1 MNSHHAKAEVPQKT
15 RVIGFR
21 ITYLEHQKIIEAQQA
36 LRSLLGISG
45 TKSHTLISIPKDF
58 KVERWLDDAS
68 KTLRR
73 T

>member
-1 MNSHHAKAEVPQKT
+1 MNRHHANAQLPQKT

-21 ITYLEHQKIIEAQQA
+21 ITENEHQKIIEAQQA
-36 LRSLLGISG
+36 LRSIGISG
-45 TKSHTLISIPKDF
+45 TTSDTLRSILKDF
-58 KVERWLDDAS
+58 KVETWLDDAS

>member
-1 MNSHHAKAEVPQKT
+1 MNRYHVKEEVPRKT

-21 ITYLEHQKIIEAQQA
+21 ITDHEHKKIIEAQKA
-36 LRSLLGISG
+36 LRSLGISG
-45 TKSHTLISIPKDF
+45 TTSDTLRSILKDF
-58 KVERWLDDAS
+58 KVESWLDDAS

>member
-1 MNSHHAKAEVPQKT
+1 MNRNHVKAEVPLKT

-21 ITYLEHQKIIEAQQA
+21 IIDHEHQKIIEALQ
-36 LRSLLGISG
+36 SLKSPDISG
-45 TKSHTLISIPKDF
+45 TTSDTLRSILKDF
-58 KVERWLDDAS
+58 KVESWLDDAS

>member
-1 MNSHHAKAEVPQKT
+1 MNRYHAKAGVPQKT

-21 ITYLEHQKIIEAQQA
+21 IADHEHQKIIEAKKA
-36 LRSLLGISG
+36 LRSLGISG
-45 TKSHTLISIPKDF
+45 TTSDTLRSILKDF
-58 KVERWLDDAS
+58 KVESWLDDAS

>member
-1 MNSHHAKAEVPQKT
+1 MNRHHAKAEMPQRT

-21 ITYLEHQKIIEAQQA
+21 ITDLEHQKIIEAQQA
-36 LRSLLGISG
+36 LRSLGISL
-45 TKSHTLISIPKDF
+45 TTSDTLRSILKDF
-58 KVERWLDDAS
+58 KVESWLDDTS

>member
-1 MNSHHAKAEVPQKT
+1 MNRYHAKAGVPQKT

-21 ITYLEHQKIIEAQQA
+21 ITDHVHQKIIEAQQA
-36 LRSLLGISG
+36 LGSLGISG
-45 TKSHTLISIPKDF
+45 TTSDTLRTILKDF
-58 KVERWLDDAS
+58 KVESWLDDAS

>member
-1 MNSHHAKAEVPQKT
+1 MNRHYAKARVPQKT

-21 ITYLEHQKIIEAQQA
+21 ITDHEHQKIIEAQQA
-36 LRSLLGISG
+36 LRSHVISG
-45 TKSHTLISIPKDF
+45 TTLDTLRSILKDF
-58 KVERWLDDAS
+58 KVESWLDDAS

>member
-1 MNSHHAKAEVPQKT
+1 MNRHHVKAEVPQKN

-21 ITYLEHQKIIEAQQA
+21 ISDHKHQKFIEAQQA
-36 LRSLLGISG
+36 LRSLGISV
-45 TKSHTLISIPKDF
+45 TTSDTLKSILKDF
-58 KVERWLDDAS
+58 KVESWLDDAS

>member
-1 MNSHHAKAEVPQKT
+1 MNRHYAKAEVPQKT

-21 ITYLEHQKIIEAQQA
+21 ITDHEHQKIIEAQQA
-36 LRSLLGISG
+36 LRFL
-45 TKSHTLISIPKDF
+45 HTSVTTSDTLRSILKDF
-58 KVERWLDDAS
+58 KVESWLDDAS

>member
-1 MNSHHAKAEVPQKT
+1 MNRYHVKEEVPRKT

-21 ITYLEHQKIIEAQQA
+21 ITDHEHQKIIEAQQA
-36 LRSLLGISG
+36 LRSLGISG
-45 TKSHTLISIPKDF
+45 TTSDTLRTILKDF
-58 KVERWLDDAS
+58 KVESWLDDAS